1 MKHIP
6 NSPRSLALSWVLAF
20 GSLSS
25 PAMAGKDVP
34 LESVPAPVRA
44 TIDRETAGGVID
56 EIELDTSKDGETVY
70 EVEFHLDGAK
80 YEIEIAT
87 DGTLLKR
94 SLD

>member
-1 MKHIP
+1 
-6 NSPRSLALSWVLAF
+6 
-20 GSLSS
+20 
-25 PAMAGKDVP
+25 MAGKDVP
-34 LESVPAPVRA
+34 LESVPVPVRA

-70 EVEFHLDGAK
+70 EVEFHLDGVK
-80 YEIEIAT
+80 YEIEVAA